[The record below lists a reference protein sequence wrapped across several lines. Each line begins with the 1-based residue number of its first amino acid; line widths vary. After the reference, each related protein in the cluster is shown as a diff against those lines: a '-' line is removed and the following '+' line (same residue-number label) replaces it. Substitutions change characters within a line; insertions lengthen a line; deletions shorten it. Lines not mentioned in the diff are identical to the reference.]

1 MKKNKTLIKE
11 LRKEL
16 HYHQQMLRVDVAC
29 LKLGIAKVKE
39 IAKEMRRLQ
48 REIRFAPRYFNYKGE
63 QVEPDEE
70 EIVGAED
77 IR

>member
-16 HYHQQMLRVDVAC
+16 HYHQQMLRVDVIC

-48 REIRFAPRYFNYKGE
+48 REIQE
-63 QVEPDEE
+63 Q
-70 EIVGAED
+70 GKA
-77 IR
+77 